1 MLSCKRPR
9 MFSMIYGCNV
19 IIKSLI
25 LRFLCQKYEF
35 YISGLMNARLSVHCS
50 LKRAKRRNYRL
61 CTLTSS
67 LKRTDKR
74 TARLGARLSVQHLHN
89 IFENTSCG
97 PECNPILFFANIC
110 NFNKASCQ
118 ETNAHYILK
127 YYK

>member
-1 MLSCKRPR
+1 

-19 IIKSLI
+19 IIKSLT

-35 YISGLMNARLSVHCS
+35 CISRLTSARLSVHCM
-50 LKRAKRRNYRL
+50 LKRAQRRNYRL
-61 CTLTSS
+61 CTLTSL

-97 PECNPILFFANIC
+97 PECNPMLFFPNFC
-110 NFNKASCQ
+110 NFNKASMSR
-118 ETNAHYILK
+118 N
-127 YYK
+127 